1 MITPPRP
8 DEWMIPI
15 EEEDE
20 ELEAIWAQVQ
30 VDFDLQ
36 NKMLEVIQSA
46 GKWKLITPNQ
56 IIQHEMVEAA

>member
-1 MITPPRP
+1 
-8 DEWMIPI
+8 MIPT

-20 ELEAIWAQVQ
+20 DLEAIWAQVQ

-56 IIQHEMVEAA
+56 IIAMRWLKNR